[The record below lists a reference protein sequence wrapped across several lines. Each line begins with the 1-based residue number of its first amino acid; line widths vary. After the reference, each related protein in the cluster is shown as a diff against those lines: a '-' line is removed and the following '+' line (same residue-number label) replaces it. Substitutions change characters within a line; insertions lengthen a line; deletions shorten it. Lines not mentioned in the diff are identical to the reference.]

1 MNEFY
6 PSLQSEKKQA
16 YINLKHVKIPKLKM
30 MVILGYASAL
40 SVTKSKL
47 IGEFD
52 TIMN

>member
-6 PSLQSEKKQA
+6 PSLQSPKKQA
-16 YINLKHVKIPKLKM
+16 YIDSRKMKISKLKM
-30 MVILGYASAL
+30 MIILGYASAL
-40 SVTKSKL
+40 SVTKSKF